1 MGTVGVA
8 GKGKSLHEKAGDLIN
23 GDFSVVEYELAVSGG
38 GWPLVA
44 LIKVQ
49 VSTVISQA
57 LGVHAV

>member
-44 LIKVQ
+44 FVKIEVG
-49 VSTVISQA
+49 VISC
-57 LGVHAV
+57 